1 LQGKKSTKG
10 PKPCKKYYLK
20 EQNMKPK
27 NSESK
32 ELQLMPIHLICKSYQ
47 VHFRH
52 AFFILA

>member
-1 LQGKKSTKG
+1 
-10 PKPCKKYYLK
+10 
-20 EQNMKPK
+20 MKPK